1 MFGDDFLEAHKMSA
15 SQIDTKLLCERKWGL
30 DKLDG
35 LKRDSNKFA
44 VTGTDSHEV
53 LEKWQL
59 DGTPIDYSTD
69 IGKIVAPGLR
79 FLPRPK
85 THLAE
90 HPFKF
95 KTQTAI
101 YHGFMDLRSL
111 FQIPIA
117 TVWDY
122 KTTRDFKW
130 IKRPEVLRADVQAN
144 LYAMAV
150 LKESEER
157 NIKLHRIEQNWVY
170 LRSDP
175 KKPGSRKVQLHVLP
189 NEQSPIPVCTDEVKK
204 EHFGIMYYDELF
216 ENFEKIEK
224 SAAQMLQYHHQGAK
238 GADLPYNVEA
248 CNAYGGCPYVDK
260 ACKISFGERITSM
273 EAQKT
278 LAEKMRLANAAS
290 KEPKS
295 ETVEPKA
302 AAAAAPKTAASP
314 EVLSLAERMKAAAK
328 GKAAG
333 TPSPSSEAAAT
344 SSAPTTAVAEDAPP
358 AVNSPEEAKGSDPD
372 APVGSNTQLEQARER
387 MAAHIA
393 TGVVNAR
400 LYQHEDKRFAVN
412 VAKLSV
418 DVADAVLATLAKR

>member
-1 MFGDDFLEAHKMSA
+1 MFGDAFLEAHKVSA
-15 SQIDTKLLCERKWGL
+15 TQLETKALCERKWGL

-35 LKRDSNKFA
+35 LKREGNKFA
-44 VTGTDSHEV
+44 SRGTELHSS
-53 LEKWQL
+53 LELWQR
-59 DGTPIDYSTD
+59 DGKIIDYNTD
-69 IGKIVAPGLR
+69 IGKIAAPGLR
-79 FLPRPK
+79 FLPSPK
-85 THLAE
+85 SHLVE

-95 KTQTAI
+95 KTKTAI

-111 FQIPIA
+111 YQVPIVS
-117 TVWDY
+117 VWDH
-122 KTTRDFKW
+122 KSTTDFKW
-130 IKRPEVLRADVQAN
+130 IKRPEKLRRDPQAN
-144 LYAMAV
+144 LYAVAV

-157 NIKLHRIEQNWVY
+157 GMKPHRIEQNWVY
-170 LRSDP
+170 YRSDP
-175 KKPGSRKVQLHVLP
+175 KKPGSRKVQLHILP
-189 NEQSPIPVCTDEVKK
+189 DENSSIPICTDDVRK

-216 ENFEKIEK
+216 ENFEAIEK

-248 CNAYGGCPYVDK
+248 CSAFGGCPYRDN

-290 KEPKS
+290 KEPKT
-295 ETVEPKA
+295 EEPKT
-302 AAAAAPKTAASP
+302 AAPKTAASP

-328 GKAAG
+328 GKVATAAAEPAS
-333 TPSPSSEAAAT
+333 TPATAAAAPAEEAA
-344 SSAPTTAVAEDAPP
+344 P
-358 AVNSPEEAKGSDPD
+358 AINSPEEARGQDPD

-393 TGVVNAR
+393 SGVVNAR
-400 LYQHEDKRFAVN
+400 LYSHDDKRFAVN